1 MLKSGLYTGVDI
13 GTNTIKVLVAE
24 YVSDEMNI
32 IGVGNAKSDG
42 LKNGII
48 VDIEKVAT
56 ALRKAVN
63 AAEERA
69 GITIDKINVSIPAN
83 QLEME
88 NCQGMVPIIGT
99 SKEITEDDVMQTV
112 QNALMRGVVPE
123 REIISVETTEFTVDD
138 FTGISDPRGMFGVRL
153 GMRGIIYTG
162 PKTLV
167 HNIRKVVE
175 RAGLIVDNLVI
186 APLAMSH
193 YVLSEGERE
202 FGTVMIDLGA
212 GQTTVSAVRDQ
223 QLKFAHTSPE
233 GGDYVTRDISTVLN
247 TSLSEAED
255 LKLNYGEAS
264 TERASQEEYFPVDVV
279 GQTDPEEITEYY
291 LSQIIEARLTQI
303 FNRVKSDLENT
314 RSLDYP
320 GGIVVLGGAATMP
333 GTVNLATKV
342 IGMNARLFVP
352 SEMGLRNPA
361 FAQVISVV
369 NYVGERTDIDRLVS
383 QAIASDS
390 TYVAPVA
397 QYEEPV
403 LPATDTMDYEEN
415 NFYQTEAPTRPVAQ
429 PAAEPEEEKEGVV
442 DRMRNMFSNLFD

>member
-1 MLKSGLYTGVDI
+1 
-13 GTNTIKVLVAE
+13 
-24 YVSDEMNI
+24 
-32 IGVGNAKSDG
+32 
-42 LKNGII
+42 
-48 VDIEKVAT
+48 
-56 ALRKAVN
+56 
-63 AAEERA
+63 
-69 GITIDKINVSIPAN
+69 
-83 QLEME
+83 
-88 NCQGMVPIIGT
+88 
-99 SKEITEDDVMQTV
+99 
-112 QNALMRGVVPE
+112 
-123 REIISVETTEFTVDD
+123 
-138 FTGISDPRGMFGVRL
+138 
-153 GMRGIIYTG
+153 
-162 PKTLV
+162 
-167 HNIRKVVE
+167 
-175 RAGLIVDNLVI
+175 
-186 APLAMSH
+186 
-193 YVLSEGERE
+193 
-202 FGTVMIDLGA
+202 
-212 GQTTVSAVRDQ
+212 
-223 QLKFAHTSPE
+223 
-233 GGDYVTRDISTVLN
+233 
-247 TSLSEAED
+247 
-255 LKLNYGEAS
+255 
-264 TERASQEEYFPVDVV
+264 ASQEEYFPVDVV

-303 FNRVKSDLENT
+303 FSRVKSDLENT

-320 GGIVVLGGAATMP
+320 GGIVVLGGAAAMP